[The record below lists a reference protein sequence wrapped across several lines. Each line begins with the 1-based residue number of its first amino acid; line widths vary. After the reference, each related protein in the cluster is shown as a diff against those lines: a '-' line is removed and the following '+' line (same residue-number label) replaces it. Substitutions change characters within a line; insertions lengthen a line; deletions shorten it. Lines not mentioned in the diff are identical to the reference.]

1 MSETIKCARCGQKRS
16 ALGYAPVPVEI
27 GQRIAQEICQPCW
40 SQWLQQQTMLINH
53 FGLNVADPEA
63 QEFLLDQMRAFFFGQ
78 GSQADID
85 TSKQGTI
92 QW

>member
-85 TSKQGTI
+85 TSKQGMI